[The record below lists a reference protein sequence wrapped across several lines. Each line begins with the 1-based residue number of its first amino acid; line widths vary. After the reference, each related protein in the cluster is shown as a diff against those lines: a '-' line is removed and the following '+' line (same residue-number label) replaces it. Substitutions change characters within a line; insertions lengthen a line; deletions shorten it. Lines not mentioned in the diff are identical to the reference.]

1 MRSTIQLIHRRWLSD
16 TIFELTFTKPAGF
29 GFAPGQHIRFFFDKA
44 DRDYTPVSLDT
55 DARIRICVRKT
66 GRGRFSDHLSRC
78 PDGERFDIS
87 GPHGYFLYQA
97 SDRPD
102 VFVGTGTGVAP
113 FVAFARSG
121 VSDYIFLQGAKN
133 PDDVIYREL
142 LEPFSRQYA
151 ACISRASGSGPF
163 FHGRVTDFLAERLQ
177 PGTYQFFL
185 SGRQDMILDAMEI
198 IDDRFKD
205 SKVFTE
211 RFF

>member
-1 MRSTIQLIHRRWLSD
+1 LRQI
-16 TIFELTFTKPAGF
+16 
-29 GFAPGQHIRFFFDKA
+29 
-44 DRDYTPVSLDT
+44 PVSGSVSGKQAGAVSVT
-55 DARIRICVRKT
+55 
-66 GRGRFSDHLSRC
+66 FC
-78 PDGERFDIS
+78 PDALKES
-87 GPHGYFLYQA
+87 GLTYQA
-97 SDRPD
+97 PMDIFSTRHRNRPD

-121 VSDYIFLQGAKN
+121 VSGFILLQGAKK

-142 LEPFSRQYA
+142 LAPNSRQYV
-151 ACISRASGSGPF
+151 ACISRAAESGPF
-163 FHGRVTDFLAERLQ
+163 FHGRVTDFLTERLQ

-185 SGRQDMILDAMEI
+185 SGRQEMILDAMEI

>member
-1 MRSTIQLIHRRWLSD
+1 MRFTIQLIHRRWLSD

-29 GFAPGQHIRFFFDKA
+29 GLSSGQYIRFFFDKV
-44 DRDYTPVSLDT
+44 DRDYTPVSLASDSS
-55 DARIRICVRKT
+55 IRICVRKT
-66 GRGRFSDHLSRC
+66 GRGRFSDFLSRC
-78 PDGERFDIS
+78 PEGERFEIS
-87 GPHGYFLYQA
+87 GPHGYFFYQA
-97 SDRPD
+97 SDRSD

-121 VSDYIFLQGAKN
+121 VSDYILLQGAKN

-142 LEPFSRQYA
+142 LAPNSRQYV
-151 ACISRASGSGPF
+151 ACISRAAGSGPF
-163 FHGRVTDFLAERLQ
+163 FHGRVTDFLADRLQ